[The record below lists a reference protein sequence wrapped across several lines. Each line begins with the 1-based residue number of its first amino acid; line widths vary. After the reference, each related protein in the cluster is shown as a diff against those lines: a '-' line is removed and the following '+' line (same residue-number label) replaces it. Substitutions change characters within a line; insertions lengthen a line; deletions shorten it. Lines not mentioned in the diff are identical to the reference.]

1 MSGRGQSQRPRSS
14 KLKRSS
20 DDSSYSDNITVT
32 DTTPVLAKRQRKESE
47 DSKAAPTMSAVATL
61 VNVPDAVLWV
71 YQQLLP
77 KNPEGIAFLFS
88 PPFSEALEVR
98 AEYLAIKYQINTE
111 DAIEELRRLLAI
123 KAFTVDKDGN
133 KISPTTLSA

>member
-1 MSGRGQSQRPRSS
+1 MSGRSRPQRPRSS
-14 KLKRSS
+14 KLKRES
-20 DDSSYSDNITVT
+20 DDSSYSDNITIT
-32 DTTPVLAKRQRKESE
+32 DTTPVPAKRQRKESE

-61 VNVPDAVLWV
+61 VNVPDAVLQV

-88 PPFSEALEVR
+88 PSFFEALEVR
-98 AEYLAIKYQINTE
+98 AERLAIRYQINIE

-133 KISPTTLSA
+133 KISPTPLSA